1 MKKSEK
7 EKLKQAFNIPEPE
20 RKEFFVSLYNE
31 KLKKNE
37 RKFNMPVFFGY
48 ASTVAFASLIIG
60 LWGHFNETAD
70 FNNKFNNTEIT
81 STTTTTTVQT
91 VTTAQSTEKTS
102 SASTEP
108 PTTELT
114 SATSYTAEAIQPTTH
129 ALIEIPDFSEFIPP
143 ETVTTLSTATQS
155 ATTSKITF
163 TTKTASYPTTTKRTT
178 TTVLTVIEPVPD
190 FTEPPFATTTEIPAV
205 HATTTYYTAIPT
217 MIPAITTTSRGVDC
231 PSVVTTT
238 IDYSPTPSV
247 PSLASHDYIVYPDD
261 VYSKSDKTVD
271 IRDFIENNAS
281 SDFNTTSDIQK
292 MIDNSD
298 YIVSGRVDQ
307 IIYTQINGRPYT
319 QENITIYAV
328 YKGKMLK
335 SNDRISIYIQ
345 GGYIPVSEFEKL
357 HNLSIDVPDDYSVY
371 DSGGNKG
378 IQNIGDTFM
387 FFIKNGSYNMPQK
400 AFQLTEYT
408 DISVFR
414 KNNDKYISLGNE
426 NLYFDIKKLLNL

>member
-7 EKLKQAFNIPEPE
+7 EKLKKAFNIPEPE

-81 STTTTTTVQT
+81 STTTTTAVQT
-91 VTTAQSTEKTS
+91 VTTTQLTEKTS

-108 PTTELT
+108 PTTEST
-114 SATSYTAEAIQPTTH
+114 SESSNTDETFQYTTH
-129 ALIEIPDFSEFIPP
+129 APIEMPDIPDFIPP
-143 ETVTTLSTATQS
+143 ATVTTLSTATQS

-178 TTVLTVIEPVPD
+178 TTIKTTTTVLTVSEPVPD
-190 FTEPPFATTTEIPAV
+190 FTVSFETTTEIPAV

-217 MIPAITTTSRGVDC
+217 MTPAITTASRELDAPVDD
-231 PSVVTTT
+231 VTTT
-238 IDYSPTPSV
+238 PS
-247 PSLASHDYIVYPDD
+247 PSLAAKDYTVYPYDI
-261 VYSKSDKTVD
+261 YSKSDKTVD
-271 IRDFIENNAS
+271 IRDFIENNDSNSA
-281 SDFNTTSDIQK
+281 TTVSDIEH
-292 MIDNSD
+292 MIDDSD
-298 YIVSGRVDQ
+298 YIVSGRIDQ

-335 SNDRISIYIQ
+335 SNDRISIYIK
-345 GGYIPVSEFEKL
+345 GGYMPIGEFEKL

-378 IQNIGDTFM
+378 VQNIGDTFM
-387 FFIKNGSYNMPQK
+387 FFIKDGSYSMPTK

>member
-7 EKLKQAFNIPEPE
+7 EKLKKAFNIPEPE

-70 FNNKFNNTEIT
+70 FHNKFNNTEIT
-81 STTTTTTVQT
+81 STTTTTTVQI

-102 SASTEP
+102 SASTES
-108 PTTELT
+108 PTTEIT
-114 SATSYTAEAIQPTTH
+114 STSYTAEAIQPTTH

-178 TTVLTVIEPVPD
+178 TTVLTVKEPVLD

-217 MIPAITTTSRGVDC
+217 MIPAITTTSTQSKSDDQTYA
-231 PSVVTTT
+231 TTSA
-238 IDYSPTPSV
+238 YSPSPAHSV
-247 PSLASHDYIVYPDD
+247 PANDYTVYPYDI
-261 VYSKSDKTVD
+261 YSKSDKTVD
-271 IRDFIENNAS
+271 IHDFINAS
-281 SDFNTTSDIQK
+281 SASNTTSDIQE

-298 YIVSGRVDQ
+298 YIVSGQ
-307 IIYTQINGRPYT
+307 INEIIYTQINGRPYT
-319 QENITIYAV
+319 QENITIYGV
-328 YKGKMLK
+328 YKGQMLK

-387 FFIKNGSYNMPQK
+387 FFIKNGSDSMPEK

-414 KNNDKYISLGNE
+414 KNNEKYISLGNE

>member
-7 EKLKQAFNIPEPE
+7 EKLKKAFNIPEPE

-60 LWGHFNETAD
+60 LWGHFNETVD

-108 PTTELT
+108 PTTEFT
-114 SATSYTAEAIQPTTH
+114 SALSYTAETIQPTTH
-129 ALIEIPDFSEFIPP
+129 APIEMPDVSAFIPP
-143 ETVTTLSTATQS
+143 ETVVTVSTATHS
-155 ATTSKITF
+155 ATTSKVTF

-178 TTVLTVIEPVPD
+178 TTVLTVTEPVPD
-190 FTEPPFATTTEIPAV
+190 FTEPFATTTEIPTV

-217 MIPAITTTSRGVDC
+217 MIPAITTTSRESNAPLD
-231 PSVVTTT
+231 VTT
-238 IDYSPTPSV
+238 PS
-247 PSLASHDYIVYPDD
+247 PSLAGKDYTVYPYDI
-261 VYSKSDKTVD
+261 YSKSDKTVD
-271 IRDFIENNAS
+271 IHNYIESNDIPAYDGPSTATAS
-281 SDFNTTSDIQK
+281 NVEQ

-357 HNLSIDVPDDYSVY
+357 HNLSIDVPDNYSVY

-378 IQNIGDTFM
+378 VQNIGDTFM
-387 FFIKNGSYNMPQK
+387 FFIKNGSDSMPEK

-414 KNNDKYISLGNE
+414 KNNDKYIS
-426 NLYFDIKKLLNL
+426 

>member
-48 ASTVAFASLIIG
+48 ASTIAFASLIIG

-70 FNNKFNNTEIT
+70 FDNKFNNVETT
-81 STTTTTTVQT
+81 STTTTATDAQT
-91 VTTAQSTEKTS
+91 ITTAQLTEKTS
-102 SASTEP
+102 SASTES

-114 SATSYTAEAIQPTTH
+114 SASSHTAETIQPTTH
-129 ALIEIPDFSEFIPP
+129 ALIEIPDIPEFIPP
-143 ETVTTLSTATQS
+143 ENVATNSTATQS
-155 ATTSKITF
+155 ATTSKVTF

-178 TTVLTVIEPVPD
+178 TTNSTVEVPDISEPV
-190 FTEPPFATTTEIPAV
+190 ESE
-205 HATTTYYTAIPT
+205 TTYTTVPT
-217 MIPAITTTSRGVDC
+217 IVPAITTSKQPESDAPTYA
-231 PSVVTTT
+231 TTT
-238 IDYSPTPSV
+238 IDYNPSPAQSVPVNDYTVYPSV
-247 PSLASHDYIVYPDD
+247 
-261 VYSKSDKTVD
+261 VYSKSDNIVD
-271 IRDFIENNAS
+271 IRDFINNAS
-281 SDFNTTSDIQK
+281 SDSAKTSDIQK
-292 MIDNSD
+292 MINDSD
-298 YIVSGRVDQ
+298 YIVSGRIDE

-328 YKGKMLK
+328 YNGKMLK

-345 GGYIPVSEFEKL
+345 GGYMSVSEFEVL
-357 HNLSIDVPDDYSVY
+357 NHLNTYVPSYYSVY

-378 IQNIGDTFM
+378 VQNIGDTLI
-387 FFIKNGSYNMPQK
+387 FFIKNGSHNMPEK

-414 KNNDKYISLGNE
+414 KSNKKYISLGDE
-426 NLYFDIKKLLNL
+426 NLQFYIENLLNL